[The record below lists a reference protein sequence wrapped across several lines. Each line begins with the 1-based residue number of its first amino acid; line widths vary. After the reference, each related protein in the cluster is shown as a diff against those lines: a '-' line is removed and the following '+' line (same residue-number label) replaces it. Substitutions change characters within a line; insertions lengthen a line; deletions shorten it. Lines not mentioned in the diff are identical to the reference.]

1 MDRLAAAVADFVIV
15 SPLATLAM
23 SPFRRLAEEAQLQG
37 SDDKW
42 FIATASGLG
51 AGLLLV
57 IAYQVFFLIKWRAT
71 PGKRLLGLTVESL
84 WQEEGAP
91 MRAQAALLRSLAWC
105 AEAALCGFPWI
116 AVIGNERRRPFHDRL
131 ADTIVLSKRKSMGP
145 PGVHEMSLAS
155 GLVGAFFTSALIVVT
170 MQIGT
175 RGSMK
180 SVLDDSSEAV
190 AGACEQIDRS
200 EKSWI
205 AGLGE
210 KKPSRMSIA
219 LSLYE
224 AEAIDEDCLKQE
236 ADAALWK
243 SGPKDLAYL
252 ARGLAEKND
261 EELSQSYFDKACD
274 GTEETD
280 ACKALALLN
289 NEELPEDPV
298 EAKAAQ
304 VQRDNDVLAL
314 IGSLTPKSEPFLRV
328 LAIRELITRH
338 QSAQALDLIDGF
350 APSSKDLAFFLS
362 SERMKTLWA
371 LNRKAEAR
379 LSMKAAIGGY
389 DADQR
394 VALSRWFCQTE
405 TGETGCTAQAKSAC
419 DLLAASVDQD
429 KVLLGDPEVT
439 LAYIRGE
446 TCSARLNGDK
456 LRELK
461 NEMPDAASQGYVE
474 ALIALEDAPEEGLK
488 QLQALSGK
496 DDAFTNEVRAKLVDL
511 AQGEKDLTSVREA
524 WLDADSG
531 EEGWMYVGR
540 KLMARYNDF
549 EAWDQ
554 TIEIGFKMGESD
566 PLDQQAAKSFIVA
579 AYRSGQTKMA
589 LGYLQTYF
597 DKAQDET
604 LRAPANTDGFEQIA
618 REIRSDFEVSGLPK
632 KLPVK
637 RKTASG
643 RKK

>member
-1 MDRLAAAVADFVIV
+1 
-15 SPLATLAM
+15 
-23 SPFRRLAEEAQLQG
+23 
-37 SDDKW
+37 
-42 FIATASGLG
+42 
-51 AGLLLV
+51 
-57 IAYQVFFLIKWRAT
+57 
-71 PGKRLLGLTVESL
+71 
-84 WQEEGAP
+84 
-91 MRAQAALLRSLAWC
+91 
-105 AEAALCGFPWI
+105 
-116 AVIGNERRRPFHDRL
+116 
-131 ADTIVLSKRKSMGP
+131 
-145 PGVHEMSLAS
+145 
-155 GLVGAFFTSALIVVT
+155 
-170 MQIGT
+170 
-175 RGSMK
+175 
-180 SVLDDSSEAV
+180 
-190 AGACEQIDRS
+190 
-200 EKSWI
+200 
-205 AGLGE
+205 
-210 KKPSRMSIA
+210 
-219 LSLYE
+219 
-224 AEAIDEDCLKQE
+224 
-236 ADAALWK
+236 
-243 SGPKDLAYL
+243 
-252 ARGLAEKND
+252 
-261 EELSQSYFDKACD
+261 
-274 GTEETD
+274 
-280 ACKALALLN
+280 
-289 NEELPEDPV
+289 
-298 EAKAAQ
+298 
-304 VQRDNDVLAL
+304 
-314 IGSLTPKSEPFLRV
+314 
-328 LAIRELITRH
+328 
-338 QSAQALDLIDGF
+338 
-350 APSSKDLAFFLS
+350 
-362 SERMKTLWA
+362 MKTLWA

-461 NEMPDAASQGYVE
+461 NEMPDAASQNYVE

-488 QLQALSGK
+488 QLKGLSEK

-511 AQGEKDLTSVREA
+511 ANSEKDLTSVREA

-566 PLDQQAAKSFIVA
+566 PLDQQAAKAFIVA

-597 DKAQDET
+597 DKAQDEM
-604 LRAPANTDGFEQIA
+604 LRAPANTDGFEEIA
-618 REIRSDFEVSGLPK
+618 REIRSDFEVTGLPK

-637 RKTASG
+637 KRAVSG